1 MSIKSDV
8 TELESIKNELK
19 RLNLQR
25 KELLKKCKTVEKR
38 IFDYLK
44 AKDQPGLKHQGT
56 AILLEQKEVRPA
68 KKKKDINTCAIT
80 ILEKYGIKNPEK
92 ALNEII
98 ESRKSD
104 PVKKE
109 KLTIK
114 KY

>member
-44 AKDQPGLKHQGT
+44 AKDI
-56 AILLEQKEVRPA
+56 AIKQAQA
-68 KKKKDINTCAIT
+68 K
-80 ILEKYGIKNPEK
+80 
-92 ALNEII
+92 
-98 ESRKSD
+98 RK
-104 PVKKE
+104 
-109 KLTIK
+109 
-114 KY
+114 